1 VPQDNLQGAGAQ
13 ASTDLIAWDS
23 HGELEVLIFE
33 LGGETF
39 ALEAI
44 LVQEIL
50 DLLPETFIPGAPA
63 LVSHVVNFRGKIVP
77 VADLRLAFGMEPAP
91 PTAHSRIVVIELD
104 LEGEATL
111 LGLRTDQVHE
121 VATFRQATSEAVP
134 TVGIRWR
141 RDHVRSL
148 IRWNDDLVVLPDL
161 TAILAPAMGA
171 AVTRQ

>member
-1 VPQDNLQGAGAQ
+1 MPQDDIHMSDGQVPAG
-13 ASTDLIAWDS
+13 LIAWNA

-77 VADLRLAFGMEPAP
+77 VADLRLAFGMEPTP
-91 PTAHSRIVVIELD
+91 PTAHSRIVVIELE

-111 LGLRTDQVHE
+111 LGLRTDHVHE
-121 VATFRQATSEAVP
+121 VATFRKTTSETVP

-148 IRWNDDLVVLPDL
+148 VRWNDDLVVLPDL
-161 TAILAPAMGA
+161 AAILAPAMGA
-171 AVTRQ
+171 ATARQ

>member
-1 VPQDNLQGAGAQ
+1 MPQDNTPMSNEQ
-13 ASTDLIAWDS
+13 AHGGLIAWDA

-50 DLLPETFIPGAPA
+50 DLLPETFIPGAPT

-77 VADLRLAFGMEPAP
+77 VADLRLAFGMEPTP
-91 PTAHSRIVVIELD
+91 PTGNSRIVVIELE
-104 LEGEATL
+104 LEGEAAL
-111 LGLRTDQVHE
+111 LGLRTDHVHE
-121 VATFRQATSEAVP
+121 VATFRKARSETVP

-161 TAILAPAMGA
+161 SAILAPAMGVA
-171 AVTRQ
+171 KARH